1 MAKRGETY
9 VTHVET
15 EEGKVLVVEDAGT
28 ASLVVVRDLKER
40 DDKIAVLKEVLLKIR
55 T

>member
-1 MAKRGETY
+1 
-9 VTHVET
+9 VET

-28 ASLVVVRDLKER
+28 ASLVVIARDLKDR
-40 DDKIAVLKEVLLKIR
+40 DDKIGVLKEVLRKIR